1 MYFVSVLE
9 GETLSKVCSYTGAD
23 KYKDITNI
31 FSVHPKSF
39 FKQMMFFKSL
49 AHLLM

>member
-23 KYKDITNI
+23 NPDYIKFGRFGSK
-31 FSVHPKSF
+31 
-39 FKQMMFFKSL
+39 L
-49 AHLLM
+49 AVN